1 MDDEARRT
9 RRDEARRRLYRRRR
23 LTAAGIAGLLVALL
37 VAGGLLAFGGDGGGE
52 SEADAPPK
60 PPSLPRGGRTIL
72 PQFRVVAYYGAPQD
86 DELGILGIGSPRL
99 AARRLERQAK
109 PYARPGRPVLPA
121 MELIAAIVTSEAG
134 DGGDHSM
141 RQDASTIRRY
151 LRVARAHRMLLLLDI
166 QPGYAPFLQ
175 EAKALERWLKEPDVG
190 LALDPEWSMKPPL
203 LPAQEIGSTDAA
215 TVNDVSRYLSN
226 IVRRN
231 DLPQKLLV
239 VHRFT
244 GDMIQ
249 NEDQLEQNPGVA
261 LVVNVDGFG
270 DQPNKISKYREFT
283 RDLHRDFN
291 GFKLFY
297 HEDLNLMSPKRVLR
311 LRPKPDLVV
320 YE

>member
-1 MDDEARRT
+1 M
-9 RRDEARRRLYRRRR
+9 YRRRR
-23 LTAAGIAGLLVALL
+23 LTAAGVAGVVALL
-37 VAGGLLAFGGDGGGE
+37 LVGGGLLAFGGDGDGQTE
-52 SEADAPPK
+52 AKSEPRPAA
-60 PPSLPRGGRTIL
+60 LPRGGRTIL
-72 PQFRVVAYYGAPQD
+72 PDFRVVAYYGAPQD
-86 DELGILGIGSPRL
+86 DELGILGIGSPRT

-109 PYARPGRPVLPA
+109 RYSRRGRPVLPA
-121 MELIAAIVTSEAG
+121 FELIAAIVTSEPG

-141 RQDASTIRRY
+141 RQDDSTIRRY
-151 LRVARAHRMLLLLDI
+151 LRVARAHRMLLVLDI

-175 EAKALERWLKEPDVG
+175 EAKALERWLREPDVG

-215 TVNDVSRYLSN
+215 TVNEVSRYLSG
-226 IVRRN
+226 IVRRH

-244 GDMIQ
+244 ADMIE
-249 NEDQLEQNPGVA
+249 NEHDLERNPGVA

-283 RDLHRDFN
+283 RDLRRRFN

-297 HEDLNLMSPKRVLR
+297 NEDLNLMEPPQVLQ
-311 LRPKPDLVV
+311 LRPQPDLVV

>member
-1 MDDEARRT
+1 MVDQARL
-9 RRDEARRRLYRRRR
+9 RRQKARRRMYRRRR
-23 LTAAGIAGLLVALL
+23 LVAAGIAAVVLLLL
-37 VAGGLLAFGGDGGGE
+37 VAGGLLAFGGD
-52 SEADAPPK
+52 SDPDSK
-60 PPSLPRGGRTIL
+60 PQPRRASLPRGGRTLL
-72 PQFRVVAYYGAPQD
+72 PGQRVVAYYGAPQD
-86 DELGILGIGSPRL
+86 DELGILGIGSPRQ

-109 PYARPGRPVLPA
+109 SFSRPGRPVLPA
-121 MELIAAIVTSEAG
+121 FELIAAIVTSEPG

-141 RQDASTIRRY
+141 RQDNATIARY

-175 EAKALERWLKEPDVG
+175 EARALERWVKEPDVG

-203 LPAQEIGSTDAA
+203 LPGQEIGSTDAA
-215 TVNDVSRYLSN
+215 TVNAVSRYLSG
-226 IVRRN
+226 IVRRH

-244 GDMIQ
+244 HDMIRD
-249 NEDQLEQNPGVA
+249 EHDLERNPGVA

-270 DQPNKISKYREFT
+270 DQPNKIAKYREFT
-283 RDLHRDFN
+283 RDLRRRYN

-297 HEDLNLMSPKRVLR
+297 NEDLNLMMPNQVLR
-311 LRPKPDLVV
+311 LRPQPDLVV

>member
-1 MDDEARRT
+1 MEE
-9 RRDEARRRLYRRRR
+9 EARRRRREEARRRIYRRRR
-23 LTAAGIAGLLVALL
+23 LVAAGIAAVVVALL
-37 VAGGLLAFGGDGGGE
+37 VSGGLLAFGGGG
-52 SEADAPPK
+52 SEPDAK
-60 PPSLPRGGRTIL
+60 PEPQRASLPRGGRTIL
-72 PQFRVVAYYGAPQD
+72 PDQRVVAYYGAPQD

-109 PYARPGRPVLPA
+109 PFGRRGRPVLPA
-121 MELIAAIVTSEAG
+121 FELIAAIVTSEPG
-134 DGGDHSM
+134 QGGDHSM
-141 RQDASTIRRY
+141 RQDDATIARY

-175 EAKALERWLKEPDVG
+175 EARALERWLREPDVG

-215 TVNDVSRYLSN
+215 TVNEVSRYLSG
-226 IVRRN
+226 IVRRH

-244 GDMIQ
+244 SDMIR
-249 NEDQLEQNPGVA
+249 NEHHLKRNPGVA

-270 DQPNKISKYREFT
+270 DQPNKIAKYREFT
-283 RDLHRDFN
+283 RDLRRRYN

-297 HEDLNLMSPKRVLR
+297 HEDENLMKPHQVLR
-311 LRPKPDLVV
+311 LSPAPDLVV

>member
-1 MDDEARRT
+1 MEDV
-9 RRDEARRRLYRRRR
+9 ARRRRRQDAQRRVYRRRR
-23 LTAAGIAGLLVALL
+23 LVAAGVAVLVVALL
-37 VAGGLLAFGGDGGGE
+37 AAGGMLAFGGGGGGE
-52 SEADAPPK
+52 TEANQQSERAV
-60 PPSLPRGGRTIL
+60 LPRGGRTIL
-72 PQFRVVAYYGAPQD
+72 PDNRVVAYYGAPQD
-86 DELGILGIGSPRL
+86 DELGILGIGSPRR
-99 AARRLERQAK
+99 AARSLERQAK
-109 PYARPGRPVLPA
+109 PFARPGRPVLPA
-121 MELIAAIVTSEAG
+121 FELIAAIVTSEPG

-141 RQDASTIRRY
+141 RQDDATIARY

-175 EAKALERWLKEPDVG
+175 EARALERWLREPDVG

-215 TVNDVSRYLSN
+215 TVNEVSRYLSG
-226 IVRRN
+226 IVRRH

-244 GDMIQ
+244 SDMIR
-249 NEDQLEQNPGVA
+249 NEHDLERNPGVA

-270 DQPNKISKYREFT
+270 DPPNKIAKYREFT
-283 RDLHRDFN
+283 RDLRRRYN

-297 HEDLNLMSPKRVLR
+297 HEDVNLMNPHQVLR
-311 LRPKPDLVV
+311 LRPEPDLVV